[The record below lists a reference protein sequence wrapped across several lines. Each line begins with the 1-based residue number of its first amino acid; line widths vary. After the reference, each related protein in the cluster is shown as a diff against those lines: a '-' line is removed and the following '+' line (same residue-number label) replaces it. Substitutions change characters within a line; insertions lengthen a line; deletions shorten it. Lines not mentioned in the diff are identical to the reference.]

1 MQQLTITIEKN
12 PELEN
17 TNIVHFGGAFDG
29 SVKEPLVDLEAL
41 ISSETPKTNL
51 IFDFKEL
58 DYLNSYAI
66 GQLVAWQNHLLKNDG
81 QIIIAGPSKN
91 VEDILG
97 ILGISNLFKIFPDV
111 ESSLATLKTQ

>member
-1 MQQLTITIEKN
+1 MQKLNITIEKK
-12 PELEN
+12 PDLEN
-17 TNIVHFGGAFDG
+17 THIASFEGAFDG

-41 ISSETPKTNL
+41 IDSDTPKTNL
-51 IFDFKEL
+51 IFDFIKL

-66 GQLVAWQNHLLKNDG
+66 GQLVAWQNHIIKNEG

-111 ESSLATLKTQ
+111 ESALATLKTQ